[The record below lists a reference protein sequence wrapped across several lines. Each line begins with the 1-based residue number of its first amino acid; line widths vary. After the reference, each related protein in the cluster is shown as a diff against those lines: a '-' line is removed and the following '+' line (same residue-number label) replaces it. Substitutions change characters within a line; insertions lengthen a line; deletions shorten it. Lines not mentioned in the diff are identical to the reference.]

1 MYIVLKSRIIHRER
15 EKNMQKKNILA
26 FIVIA
31 LISFGV
37 IFAVISSTNS
47 NDDTAVMSE
56 DQASK
61 KLAKYLKD
69 IEVSNVPARKANVEL
84 EETDLKE
91 ELPDI
96 SKYPLSVEGSADVV
110 IEIFSSPEKA
120 GEGSDSWLSTMAKEF
135 NKQANTVNGKTVA
148 ISVRSIASGV
158 GSDYIISGK
167 YLPDAFTPSND
178 LWGKIIEA
186 QGADISVVEDR
197 MVGNVAGVLL
207 TKSVVKDITETYG
220 EVNMKTITQATADN
234 KIAMGYTNPLSSS
247 AGMNFLLSTLNA
259 YDSSDILSDTAI
271 AGFQQFQTNVP
282 FVAYTTLQMRE
293 SAKSGSLTG
302 MVIEYQLYKNDTDL
316 RTQYEFIPYGVRHD
330 NPLYAIGELSKNKKE
345 ALKLFVS
352 YCENEESQKL
362 ATKYGFNG
370 MDDYKSSFPEYDGST
385 IISAQ
390 KLWKENKDSGKSI
403 TAVFVADVSGSMSG
417 EPLNQL
423 KTSLINGAKYINNEN
438 SIGLV
443 SYDSK
448 VYVNLPIAKFDLN
461 QRSLFTGAVSD
472 LQEGGATASFDAL
485 AVALNML
492 LEEKEKNPDTKLMLF
507 LLSDGETNSG
517 LNMKKITG
525 ILKTYKIPVYTIG
538 YNADIE
544 ALETISSIN
553 EAASINADSDD
564 VVYKLK
570 NLFDAQM

>member
-1 MYIVLKSRIIHRER
+1 MP
-15 EKNMQKKNILA
+15 KKDMKKKDILA
-26 FIVIA
+26 FVIIA
-31 LISFGV
+31 IIAFIGIFTV
-37 IFAVISSTNS
+37 IRTTNS
-47 NDDTAVMSE
+47 SDDTSVMSE

-61 KLAKYLKD
+61 KLSKYLKNID
-69 IEVSNVPARKANVEL
+69 VSNISARKANVEL

-96 SKYPLSVEGSADVV
+96 SKYPLSVEGKADVV

-135 NKQANTVNGKTVA
+135 NKQSNTVNGKSVA
-148 ISVRSIASGV
+148 ISVRSIASGL
-158 GSDYIISGK
+158 GADYIISGK
-167 YLPDAFTPSND
+167 YVPDAFTPSNN
-178 LWGKIIEA
+178 LWGKIMETE
-186 QGADISVVEDR
+186 GADVTVVAER

-207 TKSVVKDITETYG
+207 TKSVVKDITDTYS
-220 EVNMKTITQATADN
+220 EVNIKTITQATADN

-271 AGFQQFQTNVP
+271 SGFQQFQTNVP

-302 MVIEYQLYKNDTDL
+302 MVIEYQLYKNDPDL
-316 RTQYEFIPYGVRHD
+316 RSQYDFIPYGVRHD
-330 NPLYAIGELSKNKKE
+330 NPLYAVGNLSADKKD
-345 ALKLFVS
+345 ALDLFVS
-352 YCENEESQKL
+352 YCESKESQKL

-370 MDDYKSSFPEYDGST
+370 MDDYKSELPEYDGAT
-385 IISAQ
+385 IMSAQ
-390 KLWKENKDSGKSI
+390 KLWKENKDSGRSI
-403 TAVFVADVSGSMSG
+403 SAVFVADVSGSMG
-417 EPLNQL
+417 GDAINQL
-423 KTSLINGAKYINNEN
+423 KTSLINGSKYINSEN

-443 SYDSK
+443 SYDSN

-461 QRSLFTGAVSD
+461 QRSLFTGAVQD

-492 LEEKEKNPDTKLMLF
+492 IEEKEKNPDAKLMLF
-507 LLSDGETNSG
+507 LLSDGETNTG
-517 LNMKKITG
+517 LNLKQISG
-525 ILKTYKIPVYTIG
+525 ILKAYKIPVYTIG

-570 NLFDAQM
+570 NLFNAQM

>member
-1 MYIVLKSRIIHRER
+1 MGKKIMLK
-15 EKNMQKKNILA
+15 KDMQKKDILSFVIIAIIA
-26 FIVIA
+26 FLAIFTVIR
-31 LISFGV
+31 
-37 IFAVISSTNS
+37 STNS
-47 NDDTAVMSE
+47 SDDTSVMTE
-56 DQASK
+56 DQAGK
-61 KLAKYLKD
+61 KLSKYLKNVN
-69 IEVSNVPARKANVEL
+69 VSNIPARKANVEL

-120 GEGSDSWLSTMAKEF
+120 GEGSDSWLSTMAQEF
-135 NKQANTVNGKTVA
+135 NKQSNAVNGKSVA
-148 ISVRSIASGV
+148 ISVRSIASGL

-167 YLPDAFTPSND
+167 YVPDAFTPSNN
-178 LWGKIIEA
+178 LWGSIMEA
-186 QGADISVVEDR
+186 EGANVTVVTDR

-207 TKSVVKDITETYG
+207 SKSVAKDITDTYG
-220 EVNMKTITQATADN
+220 EVNIKTITQATADN

-259 YDSSDILSDTAI
+259 YDPSDILSDTAI

-293 SAKSGSLTG
+293 SAKTGSLTG
-302 MVIEYQLYKNDTDL
+302 MVIEYQLYKNDPDL
-316 RTQYEFIPYGVRHD
+316 RSQYEFIPYGVRHD
-330 NPLYAIGELSKNKKE
+330 NPLYAIGNLSTDKKE
-345 ALKLFVS
+345 ALDLFIS
-352 YCENEESQKL
+352 YCESEESQKL

-370 MDDYKSSFPEYDGST
+370 MEDYKSNLADYDGST
-385 IISAQ
+385 IMSAQ
-390 KLWKENKDSGKSI
+390 KLWKENKDSGRSI
-403 TAVFVADVSGSMSG
+403 SAVFVADVSGSMG
-417 EPLNQL
+417 GDAINQL
-423 KTSLINGAKYINNEN
+423 KTSLINGSKYINDEN

-443 SYDSK
+443 SYDSN

-461 QRSLFTGAVSD
+461 QRSLFTGAVQD

-492 LEEKEKNPDTKLMLF
+492 LEEKEKNPDAKLMLF
-507 LLSDGETNSG
+507 LLSDGETNTG
-517 LNMKKITG
+517 LNLQQISG
-525 ILKTYKIPVYTIG
+525 ILKAYKIPVYTIG

-570 NLFDAQM
+570 NLFNAQM

>member
-1 MYIVLKSRIIHRER
+1 
-15 EKNMQKKNILA
+15 MQKKNILA
-26 FIVIA
+26 FVVIA
-31 LISFGV
+31 LISFVV

-47 NDDTAVMSE
+47 NDDTAVMTE
-56 DQASK
+56 DQANK
-61 KLAKYLKD
+61 KLAKYLNKID
-69 IEVSNVPARKANVEL
+69 VSNIPARKANVEL

-96 SKYPLSVEGSADVV
+96 SKYPLSVEGNADVV

-135 NKQANTVNGKTVA
+135 NKQANKIDGKTVA
-148 ISVRSIASGV
+148 ISVRSIASGL
-158 GSDYIISGK
+158 GTDYIISGK

-186 QGADISVVEDR
+186 EGADISLVTDR

-207 TKSVVKDITETYG
+207 TKSVVNDITKNYG

-234 KIAMGYTNPLSSS
+234 RIAMGYTNPLSSS

-259 YDSSDILSDTAI
+259 YDSSDILSETAI
-271 AGFQQFQTNVP
+271 EGFQQFQINIP

-302 MVIEYQLYKNDTDL
+302 MIIEYQLYKNDTDL

-330 NPLYAIGELSKNKKE
+330 NPLYAIGKLSKDKKE
-345 ALKLFVS
+345 AMDLFVS
-352 YCENEESQKL
+352 YCETKESQEL

-390 KLWKENKDSGKSI
+390 KLWKENKDSGRSI

-423 KTSLINGAKYINNEN
+423 KTSLINGSKYINNEN

-461 QRSLFTGAVSD
+461 QRSLFTGAVTD

-485 AVALNML
+485 TVALNML
-492 LEEKEKNPDTKLMLF
+492 LEEKAKNPDTKLMLF

>member
-1 MYIVLKSRIIHRER
+1 MIVEPRGKG
-15 EKNMQKKNILA
+15 KKMQKKNILA
-26 FIVIA
+26 FVVIA
-31 LISFGV
+31 LISFVV

-47 NDDTAVMSE
+47 NDDTAVMTV
-56 DQASK
+56 DQANK
-61 KLAKYLKD
+61 KLAKYLNKID
-69 IEVSNVPARKANVEL
+69 VSNIPARKANVEL

-96 SKYPLSVEGSADVV
+96 SKYPLSVEGNADIV

-135 NKQANTVNGKTVA
+135 NKQDNKVDGKTVA
-148 ISVRSIASGV
+148 ISVRSIASGL
-158 GSDYIISGK
+158 GTDYIISGK

-186 QGADISVVEDR
+186 EGADISVVTDR

-207 TKSVVKDITETYG
+207 TKSVVNDITKNYG

-234 KIAMGYTNPLSSS
+234 RIAMGYTNPLSSS

-259 YDSSDILSDTAI
+259 YDSSDILSETAI
-271 AGFQQFQTNVP
+271 EGFQQFQTNVP

-302 MVIEYQLYKNDTDL
+302 MIIEYQLYKNDTDL

-330 NPLYAIGELSKNKKE
+330 NPLYAIGKLSKDKKE
-345 ALKLFVS
+345 AMDLFVS
-352 YCENEESQKL
+352 YCETKESQEL

-370 MDDYKSSFPEYDGST
+370 MGDYKSSFPEYDGST

-390 KLWKENKDSGKSI
+390 KLWKENKDSGRSI

-423 KTSLINGAKYINNEN
+423 KTSLINGSKYINNEN

-448 VYVNLPIAKFDLN
+448 VYINLPIAKFDLN
-461 QRSLFTGAVSD
+461 QRSLFTGAVTD

-485 AVALNML
+485 TVALNML
-492 LEEKEKNPDTKLMLF
+492 LEEKAKNPDTKLMLF

-517 LNMKKITG
+517 LSMKKITG

>member
-1 MYIVLKSRIIHRER
+1 MK
-15 EKNMQKKNILA
+15 KKNIQTFIAIAVIA
-26 FIVIA
+26 FIA
-31 LISFGV
+31 
-37 IFAVISSTNS
+37 IFSVISNTNS
-47 NDDTAVMSE
+47 SDDTAVMTE
-56 DQASK
+56 DQANK
-61 KLAKYLKD
+61 KLSKYLKKID
-69 IEVSNVPARKANVEL
+69 VTNIPARKANVEL

-96 SKYPLSVEGSADVV
+96 SKYPLSVEGDADVV

-135 NKQANTVNGKTVA
+135 NLQKNTVNGKTVA
-148 ISVRSIASGV
+148 ISVRSIASGL
-158 GSDYIISGK
+158 GADYIISGK
-167 YLPDAFTPSND
+167 YIPDGFTPSND
-178 LWGKIIEA
+178 LWGKIMEA
-186 QGADISVVEDR
+186 EGANVSVVTDR

-207 TKSVVKDITETYG
+207 TKAIIKDITDSYG
-220 EVNMKTITQATADN
+220 EVNIKTITQATADN

-259 YDSSDILSDTAI
+259 YDSSDILSDAAI
-271 AGFQQFQTNVP
+271 AGFQQFQMNVP

-293 SAKSGSLTG
+293 SAKTGSLSG
-302 MVIEYQLYKNDTDL
+302 MVIEYQLYKNDADL

-330 NPLYAIGELSKNKKE
+330 NPLYVVNKLNEDKKK
-345 ALKLFVS
+345 ALDLFVS
-352 YCENEESQKL
+352 YCESEESQKL

-370 MDDYKSSFPEYDGST
+370 MDEYKSDLPDYDGST
-385 IISAQ
+385 IMSAQ
-390 KLWKENKDSGKSI
+390 KLWKENKDSGRSI
-403 TAVFVADVSGSMSG
+403 SAVFVADVSGSMG
-417 EPLNQL
+417 GDALNQL
-423 KTSLINGAKYINNEN
+423 KTSLINGSQYINSEN

-443 SYDSK
+443 SYDSN

-461 QRSLFTGAVSD
+461 QRSLFTGAVTD

-492 LEEKEKNPDTKLMLF
+492 LEEKEKNPDAKLMLF
-507 LLSDGETNSG
+507 LLSDGETNDG
-517 LNMKKITG
+517 LDLKQISG
-525 ILKTYKIPVYTIG
+525 ILKAYRIPVYTIG

-570 NLFDAQM
+570 NLFNAQM

>member
-1 MYIVLKSRIIHRER
+1 
-15 EKNMQKKNILA
+15 MQKKNILS
-26 FIVIA
+26 FVVIA
-31 LISFGV
+31 LISFV
-37 IFAVISSTNS
+37 AIFAVISSTNS

-56 DQASK
+56 EQAGK
-61 KLAKYLKD
+61 KLTKYLKD
-69 IEVSNVPARKANVEL
+69 IEVSNIPARKANVEL

-96 SKYPLSVEGSADVV
+96 SKYPLSVEGNADIVV
-110 IEIFSSPEKA
+110 EIFSSPEKS
-120 GEGSDSWLSTMAKEF
+120 GEGTDSWLSTMAKEF
-135 NKQANTVNGKTVA
+135 NKQDNTVKGKTVA
-148 ISVRSIASGV
+148 ISVRSIASGT

-186 QGADISVVEDR
+186 EGADISVVTDR

-207 TKSVVKDITETYG
+207 TKSVVKDITDSYG

-234 KIAMGYTNPLSSS
+234 RIAMGYTNPLSCS

-259 YDSSDILSDTAI
+259 YDSSDILSDIAI

-293 SAKSGSLTG
+293 SAKTGSLTG

-330 NPLYAIGELSKNKKE
+330 NPLYAIGKLSDDKKD
-345 ALKLFVS
+345 ALDLFVS
-352 YCENEESQKL
+352 YCETEESQKL

-370 MDDYKSSFPEYDGST
+370 MDDYKSGFPEYDGST

-390 KLWKENKDSGKSI
+390 KLWKENKDSGRSI

-423 KTSLINGAKYINNEN
+423 KTSLINGSKYINSDN

-461 QRSLFTGAVSD
+461 QRSLFTGAVTD
-472 LQEGGATASFDAL
+472 LQEGGSTASFDAL

-492 LEEKEKNPDTKLMLF
+492 LEEKAKNPDTKLMLF

-517 LNMKKITG
+517 LNMKKISG

>member
-1 MYIVLKSRIIHRER
+1 MKMKK
-15 EKNMQKKNILA
+15 KNMLA
-26 FIVIA
+26 FIIIA
-31 LISFGV
+31 IIAFAG
-37 IFAVISSTNS
+37 IFATISSTNS
-47 NDDTAVMSE
+47 GDGTAVMSE
-56 DQASK
+56 EKASK
-61 KLAKYLKD
+61 QLARYLKSID
-69 IEVSNVPARKANVEL
+69 VTKKTARKANVEL

-96 SKYPLSVEGSADVV
+96 SKYPLAVEGKADIV

-135 NKQANTVNGKTVA
+135 NKQKNKIDGKTVA
-148 ISVRSIASGV
+148 ISVRSMASGL
-158 GSDYIISGK
+158 GADYIVSGK
-167 YLPDAFTPSND
+167 YRPDAFTPSND

-186 QGADISVVEDR
+186 EGADISVVRER

-207 TKSVVKDITETYG
+207 TKSVVKDITENYG
-220 EVNMKTITQATADN
+220 EVTMKTITQATADN

-259 YDSSDILSDTAI
+259 YDSADILSDTAI
-271 AGFQQFQTNVP
+271 EGFQQFQVNVP

-302 MVIEYQLYKNDTDL
+302 MVIEYQLYKNDSDL
-316 RTQYEFIPYGVRHD
+316 RSQYEFVPYGVRHD
-330 NPLYAIGELSKNKKE
+330 NPLYEIGKLSADKKE
-345 ALKLFVS
+345 ALELFVS
-352 YCENEESQKL
+352 YCESEESQKL

-370 MDDYKSSFPEYDGST
+370 MEDYKSDLSEYDGST
-385 IISAQ
+385 ILSAQ

-423 KTSLINGAKYINNEN
+423 KTSLINGSKYINSEN

-448 VYVNLPIAKFDLN
+448 VYLNLPIAKFDLN
-461 QRSLFTGAVSD
+461 QRSLFTGAVQD

-492 LEEKEKNPDTKLMLF
+492 LEEKEKNPDTKLMIF

-517 LNMKKITG
+517 LS
-525 ILKTYKIPVYTIG
+525 LKNISGVLKAYKIPVYTIG
-538 YNADIE
+538 YNADID
-544 ALETISSIN
+544 ALETISAIN

-570 NLFDAQM
+570 NLFNAQM

>member
-1 MYIVLKSRIIHRER
+1 MKK
-15 EKNMQKKNILA
+15 KNMLA
-26 FIVIA
+26 FIIIA
-31 LISFGV
+31 IIAFAG
-37 IFAVISSTNS
+37 IFATISSTNS
-47 NDDTAVMSE
+47 GDGTAVMSE
-56 DQASK
+56 EKASK
-61 KLAKYLKD
+61 QLARYLKSID
-69 IEVSNVPARKANVEL
+69 VTKKTARKANVEL

-96 SKYPLSVEGSADVV
+96 SKYPLAVEGKADIV

-135 NKQANTVNGKTVA
+135 NKQKNKIDGKTVA
-148 ISVRSIASGV
+148 ISVRSMASGL
-158 GSDYIISGK
+158 GADYIVSGK
-167 YLPDAFTPSND
+167 YRPDAFTPSND

-186 QGADISVVEDR
+186 EGADISVVRER

-207 TKSVVKDITETYG
+207 TKSVVKDITENYG
-220 EVNMKTITQATADN
+220 EVTMKTITQATADN

-259 YDSSDILSDTAI
+259 YDSADILSDTAI
-271 AGFQQFQTNVP
+271 EGFQQFQVNVP

-302 MVIEYQLYKNDTDL
+302 MVIEYQLYKNDSDL
-316 RTQYEFIPYGVRHD
+316 RSQYEFVPYGVRHD
-330 NPLYAIGELSKNKKE
+330 NPLYEIGKLSADKKE
-345 ALKLFVS
+345 ALELFVS
-352 YCENEESQKL
+352 YCESEESQKL

-370 MDDYKSSFPEYDGST
+370 MEDYKSDLSEYDGST
-385 IISAQ
+385 ILSAQ

-423 KTSLINGAKYINNEN
+423 KTSLINGSKYINSEN

-448 VYVNLPIAKFDLN
+448 VYLNLPIAKFDLN
-461 QRSLFTGAVSD
+461 QRSLFTGAVQD

-492 LEEKEKNPDTKLMLF
+492 LEEKEKNPDTKLMIF

-517 LNMKKITG
+517 LS
-525 ILKTYKIPVYTIG
+525 LKNISGVLKAYKIPVYTIG
-538 YNADIE
+538 YNADID
-544 ALETISSIN
+544 ALETISAIN

-570 NLFDAQM
+570 NLFNAQM

>member
-1 MYIVLKSRIIHRER
+1 
-15 EKNMQKKNILA
+15 MQKKNILA
-26 FIVIA
+26 FVVIA
-31 LISFGV
+31 LIAFGV

-56 DQASK
+56 DQANK
-61 KLAKYLKD
+61 KLAKYLNKID
-69 IEVSNVPARKANVEL
+69 VSNIPARKANVEL

-96 SKYPLSVEGSADVV
+96 SKYPLSVEGNADVV

-120 GEGSDSWLSTMAKEF
+120 GEKSDSWLSTMAKEF
-135 NKQANTVNGKTVA
+135 NKQANKIDGKTVA
-148 ISVRSIASGV
+148 ISVRSIASGL
-158 GSDYIISGK
+158 GTDYIISGK

-186 QGADISVVEDR
+186 EGADISVVTDR

-207 TKSVVKDITETYG
+207 TKSVANDITKNYG

-234 KIAMGYTNPLSSS
+234 RIAKGYTNPLSSS

-259 YDSSDILSDTAI
+259 YDSSDILSETAI
-271 AGFQQFQTNVP
+271 EGFQQFQINIP

-302 MVIEYQLYKNDTDL
+302 MIIEYQLYKNDTDL

-330 NPLYAIGELSKNKKE
+330 NPLYAIGKLSKDKKE
-345 ALKLFVS
+345 AMDLFVS
-352 YCENEESQKL
+352 YCETKESQEL

-390 KLWKENKDSGKSI
+390 KLWKENKDSGRSI

-423 KTSLINGAKYINNEN
+423 KASLINGSKYINSEN

-461 QRSLFTGAVSD
+461 QRSLFTGAVTD

-485 AVALNML
+485 TVALNML
-492 LEEKEKNPDTKLMLF
+492 LEEKAKNPDTKLMLF

-517 LNMKKITG
+517 LSMKKITG

>member
-1 MYIVLKSRIIHRER
+1 
-15 EKNMQKKNILA
+15 MQKKNILA
-26 FIVIA
+26 FVVIA
-31 LISFGV
+31 LISFVV

-47 NDDTAVMSE
+47 NDDTAVMTI
-56 DQASK
+56 DQANK
-61 KLAKYLKD
+61 KLAKYLNKID
-69 IEVSNVPARKANVEL
+69 VSNIPARKANVEL

-96 SKYPLSVEGSADVV
+96 SKYPLSVEGNADIV

-135 NKQANTVNGKTVA
+135 NKQDNKVDGKTVA
-148 ISVRSIASGV
+148 ISVRSIASGL
-158 GSDYIISGK
+158 GTDYIISGK

-186 QGADISVVEDR
+186 EGADISVVTDR

-207 TKSVVKDITETYG
+207 TKSVVNDITKNYG

-234 KIAMGYTNPLSSS
+234 RIAMGYTNPLSSS

-259 YDSSDILSDTAI
+259 YDSSDILSETAI
-271 AGFQQFQTNVP
+271 EGFQQFQTNVP

-302 MVIEYQLYKNDTDL
+302 MIIEYQLYKNDTDL

-330 NPLYAIGELSKNKKE
+330 NPLYAIGKLSKDKKE
-345 ALKLFVS
+345 AMDLFVS
-352 YCENEESQKL
+352 YCETKESQEL

-370 MDDYKSSFPEYDGST
+370 MDDYESSFPEYDGST

-390 KLWKENKDSGKSI
+390 KLWKENKDSGRSI

-423 KTSLINGAKYINNEN
+423 KTSLINGSKYINNEN

-461 QRSLFTGAVSD
+461 QRSLFTGAVTD

-485 AVALNML
+485 TVALNML
-492 LEEKEKNPDTKLMLF
+492 LEEKAKNPDTKLMLF

-517 LNMKKITG
+517 LSMKKITG

>member
-1 MYIVLKSRIIHRER
+1 MIVEPRGKG
-15 EKNMQKKNILA
+15 KKMQKKNILA
-26 FIVIA
+26 FVVIA
-31 LISFGV
+31 LISFVV

-47 NDDTAVMSE
+47 NDDTAVMTE
-56 DQASK
+56 DQANK
-61 KLAKYLKD
+61 KLAKYLNKID
-69 IEVSNVPARKANVEL
+69 VSNIPARKANVEL

-96 SKYPLSVEGSADVV
+96 SKYPLSVEGNADIVNADIV

-135 NKQANTVNGKTVA
+135 NKQDNKVDGKTVA
-148 ISVRSIASGV
+148 ISVRSIASGL
-158 GSDYIISGK
+158 GTDYIISGK

-186 QGADISVVEDR
+186 EGADISLVTDR

-207 TKSVVKDITETYG
+207 TKSVVNDITKNYG

-234 KIAMGYTNPLSSS
+234 RIAMGYTNPLSSS

-259 YDSSDILSDTAI
+259 YDSSDILSETAI
-271 AGFQQFQTNVP
+271 EGFQQFQINIP

-302 MVIEYQLYKNDTDL
+302 MIIEYQLYKNDTDL

-330 NPLYAIGELSKNKKE
+330 NPLYAIGKLSKDKKE
-345 ALKLFVS
+345 AMDLFVS
-352 YCENEESQKL
+352 YCETKESQEL

-390 KLWKENKDSGKSI
+390 KLWKENKDSGRSI

-423 KTSLINGAKYINNEN
+423 KTSLINGSKYINNEN

-461 QRSLFTGAVSD
+461 QRSLFTGAVTD

-485 AVALNML
+485 TVALNML
-492 LEEKEKNPDTKLMLF
+492 LEEKAKNPDTKLMLF

-517 LNMKKITG
+517 LSMKKITG